1 MGELSLWSVWNWL
14 SVVIYYAYFTSKHML
29 VLFLKQVFFSSM
41 TLQITDRING
51 RKEKPSRPKKNKVFS
66 RGNWRRWKRW
76 VAWAVKSTGMK
87 WPRKGAASGRT
98 EEWRM
103 LASVVQP
110 RLLSS
115 MAGLLWWLFLCFAL
129 FILVSVF
136 TLLYSWNI
144 FSSSAAF
151 SLCPVITLCFSTRPQ
166 VSEFQVMPLN
176 KNCSTHFNM
185 ITSHL
190 YI

>member
-14 SVVIYYAYFTSKHML
+14 SVVIYYGYFTSKHML

-51 RKEKPSRPKKNKVFS
+51 RKGKPSRPKKNKVFS

-115 MAGLLWWLFLCFAL
+115 MAGLLWWLFLCFTLHFGFCFYFAL
-129 FILVSVF
+129 LMEYLFLFCSILIVSSDHPM
-136 TLLYSWNI
+136 LLYTPP
-144 FSSSAAF
+144 
-151 SLCPVITLCFSTRPQ
+151 SLWISGDAT
-166 VSEFQVMPLN
+166 E
-176 KNCSTHFNM
+176 
-185 ITSHL
+185 
-190 YI
+190 